1 VNDKRKLANRYEL
14 GDLIGRGG
22 MAEVFEAVDTRL
34 NRTVAIKILRDD
46 LARDPAFIARFRR
59 EAQAAA
65 ALNHPTIVAVY
76 DTGEEI
82 EGEGRNATNVPYIV
96 MEYVNG
102 TTLRDIVK
110 SGRKLQT
117 ERALRISIGVLDA
130 LGYSH
135 SHGIIHRDIKPAN
148 VMITKNGDVKV
159 MDFGI
164 ARALADTKAT
174 MTGST
179 VLGTAHYLSPEQA
192 RGESVDARSDL
203 YSAGVLLYEL
213 LTGEPP
219 FSGDSPVSVAY
230 QHVSEYAAPPSSL
243 DSQIPNEI
251 DTVVL
256 HALAKSPDDRYQTAE
271 EFQSDV
277 ERVLQ
282 GIPTVASTAPKPKKM
297 NPNTRY
303 TRTKPRGNSVLVL
316 LAIAG
321 IFVGGLTVWL
331 ATQIFG
337 LSTNDR
343 ITVPSLDGLTLEKA
357 TVLLIEEGLVLGE
370 VSPENSERPID
381 TIISQIPQAGT
392 SILAGR
398 GVDVVVSAGKSKVVV
413 PKLIGVQSVEDARRI
428 LSDKGLKL
436 GPIIEVES
444 DSDKG
449 VIISSDPAAGSAV
462 SAGTEVSLSISSG
475 LKIVPQVVG
484 LSEAQARTD
493 LANLGFQVQILQQVV
508 TEQIGSVLAQAP
520 KPGTKSSEGALITIT
535 VGVPPGTEIVIPPPL
550 PIPTPT
556 PMPTVTVT
564 VSPTPSE
571 TTSSTP

>member
-1 VNDKRKLANRYEL
+1 LNDKRKLANRYEL

-82 EGEGRNATNVPYIV
+82 EGEGRSATNVPYIV

-117 ERALRISIGVLDA
+117 ERALKISIGVLDA

-135 SHGIIHRDIKPAN
+135 AHGIIHRDIKPAN

-174 MTGST
+174 MTGGST

-271 EFQSDV
+271 DFQSDV

-282 GIPTVASTAPKPKKM
+282 GIPTEASVAPKPKKM
-297 NPNTRY
+297 SPNTKF
-303 TRTKPRGNSVLVL
+303 TRTKPRGNSVLVM

-321 IFVGGLTVWL
+321 LFVGGLTVWL

-337 LSTNDR
+337 LSSGDR
-343 ITVPSLDGLTLEKA
+343 ITVPSLDGLTIEKA
-357 TVLLIEEGLVLGE
+357 TVLLVEEGLVLGE

-381 TIISQIPQAGT
+381 TIISQTPQAG
-392 SILAGR
+392 SSVASGK
-398 GVDVVVSAGKSKVVV
+398 GVDVVISAGKSKVVV
-413 PKLIGVQSVEDARRI
+413 PKLIGVQTVEDARRI

-449 VIISSDPAAGSAV
+449 VVISSDPAAGTAV

-508 TEQIGSVLAQAP
+508 NEQIGSVLAQAP

-535 VGVPPGTEIVIPPPL
+535 VGVPPGTTIVIPPP
-550 PIPTPT
+550 PTPT
-556 PMPTVTVT
+556 PTPTPTVTVT
-564 VSPTPSE
+564 TSPSP
-571 TTSSTP
+571 SSTTTP

>member
-1 VNDKRKLANRYEL
+1 
-14 GDLIGRGG
+14 
-22 MAEVFEAVDTRL
+22 
-34 NRTVAIKILRDD
+34 
-46 LARDPAFIARFRR
+46 
-59 EAQAAA
+59 
-65 ALNHPTIVAVY
+65 
-76 DTGEEI
+76 
-82 EGEGRNATNVPYIV
+82 
-96 MEYVNG
+96 
-102 TTLRDIVK
+102 
-110 SGRKLQT
+110 
-117 ERALRISIGVLDA
+117 
-130 LGYSH
+130 
-135 SHGIIHRDIKPAN
+135 
-148 VMITKNGDVKV
+148 
-159 MDFGI
+159 
-164 ARALADTKAT
+164 
-174 MTGST
+174 
-179 VLGTAHYLSPEQA
+179 LGTAHYLSPEQA

-219 FSGDSPVSVAY
+219 FSGDSPVAVAY

-271 EFQSDV
+271 DFQSDV

-282 GIPTVASTAPKPKKM
+282 GIPTEASVAPKPKKM
-297 NPNTRY
+297 SPNTNF
-303 TRTKPRGNSVLVL
+303 TRTKPRGNSVLVM

-337 LSTNDR
+337 LSSGDR
-343 ITVPSLDGLTLEKA
+343 ITVPSLDGLTIEKA
-357 TVLLIEEGLVLGE
+357 TVLLVEEGLVLGE

-381 TIISQIPQAGT
+381 TIISQTPPSGT
-392 SILAGR
+392 SISAGKN
-398 GVDVVVSAGKSKVVV
+398 VDVVISAGKSKVVV
-413 PKLIGVQSVEDARRI
+413 PKLIGVQTVEDARRI

-436 GPIIEVES
+436 GPVIEVES

-449 VIISSDPAAGSAV
+449 VVISSDPAAGSAV

-508 TEQIGSVLAQAP
+508 NEQIGSILAQAP

-535 VGVPPGTEIVIPPPL
+535 VGVPPGTTIVIPPP
-550 PIPTPT
+550 PTPT
-556 PMPTVTVT
+556 PTPTVS
-564 VSPTPSE
+564 VSTSPSASNSATP
-571 TTSSTP
+571 

>member
-1 VNDKRKLANRYEL
+1 MNDKRKLANRYEL

-82 EGEGRNATNVPYIV
+82 ECEGRSATNVPYIV

-277 ERVLQ
+277 DRVLQ

-297 NPNTRY
+297 NPNTKY

-337 LSTNDR
+337 ASTNDR

-392 SILAGR
+392 SITAGNS
-398 GVDVVVSAGKSKVVV
+398 VAVVISAGKSKVVV
-413 PKLIGVQSVEDARRI
+413 PKLIGVQTVEDARRI

-436 GPIIEVES
+436 GPITEVES

-449 VIISSDPAAGSAV
+449 VVISSDPAAGSAV

-493 LANLGFQVQILQQVV
+493 LANLGFEVQILQQVV
-508 TEQIGSVLAQAP
+508 NEQIGSVLAQAP

-535 VGVPPGTEIVIPPPL
+535 VGVPPGTAIVIPPP
-550 PIPTPT
+550 PPEIPTPT
-556 PMPTVTVT
+556 PTVTVT

-571 TTSSTP
+571 TSSPTP